1 MKPASSLW
9 IDLRDHRPE
18 LAPRL
23 GGKAASLQ
31 RMAAFG
37 LPVPPG
43 FTLLADAFYAW
54 VAVADLEGPL
64 DAVRRALA
72 TGEPPATVDALAE
85 ALVAAGRAAPL
96 PPPVEAALQAG
107 VAHAGQAELWAVRSS
122 GELEDGEAASF
133 AGMYETVLDVEPAGL
148 AAAVRECWL
157 SLFSPRSLRYL
168 ADREL
173 DPARLGMAVV
183 VQAMVPADYS
193 GVCFTVDPVRG
204 DEDVALVE
212 LVPGRGDA
220 LVEGRRAPSR
230 LRLHRDGEGGEHDF
244 QADVPPA
251 ARTGLTRQLR
261 EQLLPRAERFQEEVG
276 LPLDIEFVVRGQ
288 ETFLVQA
295 RPITRV
301 GFGPEVGEWTNADF
315 NEGGVSSG
323 PCCQFMW
330 SLYDFIWRNTLPEY
344 LYRIGILEERRRNVR
359 WARVFFGVPYWNVG
373 EIKRGLRK
381 VPGFDEQN
389 FDEDLGIEK
398 DYPGGPWRTPT
409 TIRTVLRALPILLF
423 MYREFGRQAR
433 ESRALLADFPRV
445 LGKYADLDLDE
456 TSDEVFFELYR
467 QLVLDDY
474 ARVEGTYFMTI
485 FNSSNAKLEFKGQL
499 DSLNAGRDEPVSY
512 LDLMSGMRGLKTLAS
527 VHDLHRLAGEVV
539 ARRRWR
545 EDLEAGTPEE
555 AAARLAAGEGAPGLQ
570 EAFAAYLEDFAHH
583 SRKELDPRVPRWHEE
598 PAFVLELLRDAVRA
612 YDPDRDPTRLE
623 DQQHARFQEARARAR
638 EAYGWRRPSWWLFD
652 LALRR
657 TRSYCWLREE
667 VRDRSTRLYAQ
678 IRRYALEMGRRLV
691 GRGVLEAVE
700 DVFYLPFLEHLR
712 AARGDRTAAEV
723 RAAVRENRSYL
734 ARFAR
739 FRPPGDIGAGLR
751 PRRQPKPGA
760 LLLSGVGGAP
770 GVARGRARVVRSLAE
785 AHRVERGDVLVAEFT
800 DPGWTP
806 LLERVSA
813 VVTEVGGVLS
823 HAAVIAREYGVPAVL
838 SVRGATDAIADGVEV
853 EVDGDAGEVRVLAP

>member
-1 MKPASSLW
+1 
-9 IDLRDHRPE
+9 
-18 LAPRL
+18 
-23 GGKAASLQ
+23 
-31 RMAAFG
+31 MAAAG
-37 LPVPPG
+37 MPVPPG
-43 FTLLADAFYAW
+43 FALLADAFYAW
-54 VAVADLEGPL
+54 VAVAELRGPL
-64 DAVRRALA
+64 EELQRAIA
-72 TGEPPATVDALAE
+72 EGAPASQVDARAE
-85 ALVAAGRAAPL
+85 ALVAAGRAAEL
-96 PPPVEAALQAG
+96 PGPVEAALRDGLVSAG
-107 VAHAGQAELWAVRSS
+107 EAGLFAVRSS

-133 AGMYETVLDVEPAGL
+133 AGMYDTLLDVEPAGVP
-148 AAAVRECWL
+148 AAVRECWL
-157 SLFSPRSLRYL
+157 SLFTPRSLRYL
-168 ADREL
+168 ADRSL

-183 VQAMVPADYS
+183 VQAMVPADFS
-193 GVCFTVDPVRG
+193 GVCFTVDPLRG
-204 DEDVALVE
+204 DEEVALVE

-230 LRLHRDGEGGEHDF
+230 LRLHRDGEGSEHDF
-244 QADVPPA
+244 QPDVPPE
-251 ARTGLTRQLR
+251 ARTSLTRRIR
-261 EQLLPRAERFQEEVG
+261 EGLLPLADSLCQEVG
-276 LPLDIEFVVRGQ
+276 LPLDIEFVVRG
-288 ETFLVQA
+288 EEVFLVQA

-344 LYRIGILEERRRNVR
+344 LWRIGILEERRRPVR

-373 EIKRGLRK
+373 EIKRCLRK

-398 DYPGGPWRTPT
+398 DYPGGPWKTPT
-409 TIRTVLRALPILLF
+409 TLRTVLRALPILVF

-433 ESRALLADFPRV
+433 ESRALLSDFPRV
-445 LGKYADLDLDE
+445 IGKYADIHLEE
-456 TSDEVFFELYR
+456 TSDEVFFEMYR
-467 QLVLDDY
+467 QLVLEDY
-474 ARVEGTYFMTI
+474 AHVEGTYFMTI

-499 DSLNAGRDEPVSY
+499 DSLNAGRSDPVSY

-527 VHDLHRLAGEVV
+527 VHELHGLAGEVV
-539 ARRRWR
+539 RQPAWRRA
-545 EDLEAGTPEE
+545 LEEGTPED
-555 AAARLAAGEGAPGLQ
+555 AARRLAAREGP
-570 EAFAAYLEDFAHH
+570 AALWDAVEEYLYDFAHH

-612 YDPDRDPTRLE
+612 YDPARDPARLE
-623 DQQHARFQEARARAR
+623 DQQHARYQAARARA
-638 EAYGWRRPSWWLFD
+638 EQAYGWNRLSWWFFD

-657 TRSYCWLREE
+657 TRNYCWLREE

-678 IRRYALEMGRRLV
+678 IRRYALDAGRRLAA
-691 GRGVLEAVE
+691 RGVLADAD
-700 DVFYLPFLEHLR
+700 DVFYLPFLDQLR
-712 AARGDRTAAEV
+712 GARGDRTAAEV
-723 RAAVRENRSYL
+723 RAQAEENRTYL

-751 PRRQPKPGA
+751 ARRQARPGA
-760 LLLSGVGGAP
+760 VELSGVGGAP
-770 GVARGRARVVRSLAE
+770 GVARGRARVLRSLDE

-838 SVRGATDAIADGVEV
+838 SVRGATQVVRDGAEV
-853 EVDGDAGEVRVLAP
+853 EVDGDAGEVRVL